1 MYRAENVLGEW
12 ESLVKRAAIVYDGL
26 PTETQPAFFE
36 LVYMLCL
43 MQANLNR
50 LYVAGRSFVLCLA
63 CARITKKLTDV
74 AVGRSNLYAFQYRSA
89 ANIFAKEAIDA
100 FYQDANLT
108 ETFHSLLD
116 RKWDHMLDQAVSFV
130 QS

>member
-1 MYRAENVLGEW
+1 MLGEW
-12 ESLVKRAAIVYDGL
+12 ESLVERSAKVYDGL
-26 PTETQPAFFE
+26 PTETKPAFFE

-50 LYVAGRSFVLCLA
+50 LYVAGRFPIYQVVRGNNAES
-63 CARITKKLTDV
+63 R
-74 AVGRSNLYAFQYRSA
+74 AVGRSNLYAYQYRSA
-89 ANIFAKEAIDA
+89 ANVYAKEAIDA

-116 RKWDHMLDQAVSFV
+116 RKWDHMLDQAVS
-130 QS
+130 